1 MQQVTGVDSAEQLA
15 DGRIRVHY
23 SETDPA
29 EALVEQAVTRQWRLH
44 ELAPERRTLEQIFI
58 ELTCS
63 EAHVNK
69 DAA

>member
-1 MQQVTGVDSAEQLA
+1 MNC
-15 DGRIRVHY
+15 H
-23 SETDPA
+23 
-29 EALVEQAVTRQWRLH
+29 QWRLH

-63 EAHVNK
+63 ETHVNE